1 MGSGRKL
8 HGIDRPRGPLGPLT
22 PRVSSPER
30 HVAFH
35 VGVSV
40 FLQTLVC
47 CELPRS
53 PLTSLMVQYG
63 SEVGLLNMLESA
75 AARPLAPTTSITL
88 R

>member
-1 MGSGRKL
+1 M
-8 HGIDRPRGPLGPLT
+8 
-22 PRVSSPER
+22 
-30 HVAFH
+30 
-35 VGVSV
+35 
-40 FLQTLVC
+40 QTLVC